1 MFIVPKAQIKQDA
14 YKNNEIL
21 TVSTENAKR
30 RLEEI
35 GCLITLF
42 IKDND
47 IVVNLALERY
57 STL

>member
-1 MFIVPKAQIKQDA
+1 VPKAQINQDA

-21 TVSTENAKR
+21 TVSRENAKR

-35 GCLITLF
+35 GCLTTLF
-42 IKDND
+42 INDND